1 VEVKEADFPMVET
14 RGVLLPAYVVA
25 DESGS
30 MAPYQSELGGGVA
43 SLCEGLR
50 AEPMIAAKLRLAVLG
65 FSDDVQVRLA
75 VADMRTETTV
85 PQLAIRG
92 LTNYRAVFDDLL
104 WRIPADV
111 KWLRGEGY
119 KVHRPVVFFLSDGVP
134 TDGPAWRGPH
144 AVLTDRKQTPAAPN
158 IIACGIGD
166 AQAQTMI
173 EVATSPQFAFVAKSG
188 ADVGRAISEFFHSLT
203 ASLVAS
209 GQALNSANPQL
220 VVNRPDQFTMAI
232 DEVGQ

>member
-1 VEVKEADFPMVET
+1 MAET
-14 RGVLLPAYVVA
+14 RGVLLPAYVLA

-30 MAPYQSELGGGVA
+30 MGPYQGDLVNGLD

-75 VADMRTETTV
+75 VSDMRVETSR
-85 PQLAIRG
+85 PQIVIRG
-92 LTNYRAVFDDLL
+92 LTNYAAVFSDLL
-104 WRIPADV
+104 YRIPADV
-111 KWLRGEGY
+111 QWLRGEGY
-119 KVHRPVVFFLSDGVP
+119 KVHRPVVFFLSDGQP
-134 TDGPAWRGPH
+134 TDGGAWRAPH
-144 AVLTDRKQTPAAPN
+144 AALVDRAQTPTAPN

-166 AQAQTMI
+166 AQPQTMV
-173 EVATSPQFAFVAKSG
+173 EVATQPHFAFVAKPG
-188 ADVGRAISEFFHSLT
+188 TDLGRAISEFFHSLT

-209 GQALNSANPQL
+209 GHALNTTQPQL

-232 DEVGQ
+232 DEVGG

>member
-1 VEVKEADFPMVET
+1 MPEMK
-14 RGVLLPAYVVA
+14 GQLLPAYVVA
-25 DESGS
+25 DESAS
-30 MAPYQSELGGGVA
+30 MGPHRQALGGGVV

-85 PQLAIRG
+85 PQVEIRG
-92 LTNYRAVFDDLL
+92 LTNYGAVFADLCG
-104 WRIPADV
+104 RIPTDV
-111 KWLRGEGY
+111 QFLRGQGY
-119 KVHRPVVFFLSDGVP
+119 RVHRPVVFFLSDGMP
-134 TDGPAWRGPH
+134 TDGDAWRTPH
-144 AVLTDRKQTPAAPN
+144 AALIDRHRTPTAPN

-166 AQAQTMI
+166 AQAGTMV
-173 EVATSPQFAFVAKSG
+173 EVATRPEFAFVARSG
-188 ADVGRAISEFFHSLT
+188 TDVGQAISEFFQALT

-209 GQALNSANPQL
+209 GHALNSDQPQL

-232 DEVGQ
+232 DEVGR

>member
-1 VEVKEADFPMVET
+1 MPET

-30 MAPYQSELGGGVA
+30 MGPYHYELSNGLV

-85 PQLAIRG
+85 PQVIIRG
-92 LTNYRAVFDDLL
+92 LTNYGAVFDDLL
-104 WRIPADV
+104 RRIPADV
-111 KWLRGEGY
+111 QWLRGEGY
-119 KVHRPVVFFLSDGVP
+119 KVHRPVVFFLSDGQP
-134 TDGPAWRGPH
+134 TDPAAWRRPH
-144 AVLTDRKQTPAAPN
+144 AALVDKAAMPTAPN

-166 AQAQTMI
+166 AKAQTML
-173 EVATSPQFAFVAKSG
+173 EVATRPDFAFVVRPG
-188 ADVGRAISEFFHSLT
+188 TDLGRAISEFFHALT

-209 GQALNSANPQL
+209 ALALNSATPQL
-220 VVNRPDQFTMAI
+220 VINRPEQFVMAI
-232 DEVGQ
+232 DEV

>member
-1 VEVKEADFPMVET
+1 MPET
-14 RGVLLPAYVVA
+14 KGLLLPAYVMA

-30 MAPYQSELGGGVA
+30 MGPYQQQLEGGVV

-50 AEPMIAAKLRLAVLG
+50 AEPMVAAKLRLAVLG

-75 VADMRTETTV
+75 VADMRTETTL
-85 PQLAIRG
+85 PKIAIRG
-92 LTNYRAVFDDLL
+92 LTNYSAVFDDLL
-104 WRIPADV
+104 HRIPSDV

-119 KVHRPVVFFLSDGVP
+119 KVHRPVVFFLSDGQP
-134 TDGPAWRGPH
+134 TDGEAWRQPH
-144 AVLTDRKQTPAAPN
+144 AALTDKQRNPTAPN

-166 AQAQTMI
+166 AQARTMV
-173 EVATSPQFAFVAKSG
+173 EVATRPEFAFVAKPG
-188 ADVGRAISEFFHSLT
+188 TDIGRAISEFFNALT

-209 GQALNSANPQL
+209 GDALNSANPQL

-232 DEVGQ
+232 DEVGL